1 MASPVLHTL
10 LPAPAL
16 LFPPLGRAVHPLGCA
31 RAPLVDVTTRPM
43 PSASHPSAPYQVSQ
57 DRQPNGPE
65 HDEADHHQR
74 DPSGSAE
81 VVYACHYIRHGRFTS
96 GVACLM
102 SMFITFTWQRAQ
114 HSSRGDAGGP
124 QDFEACRPQKGNEGV
139 WLRSQHADQHA
150 DMKRIWA

>member
-16 LFPPLGRAVHPLGCA
+16 LLPPPGRAVHPLGCA

-65 HDEADHHQR
+65 HDEADHHQG
-74 DPSGSAE
+74 DPSRSAE
-81 VVYACHYIRHGRFTS
+81 VVYACHYIRHGLFTS
-96 GVACLM
+96 GSPAHVNVYNIYMAK
-102 SMFITFTWQRAQ
+102 
-114 HSSRGDAGGP
+114 DAGFVKRGLRMGREILR
-124 QDFEACRPQKGNEGV
+124 QHRPAPP
-139 WLRSQHADQHA
+139 WARARSE
-150 DMKRIWA
+150 RLV